1 MFIPIIPPSAPSPAA
16 QERGGL
22 IAQLV
27 RDYRAENSDTS
38 ITDVLRALVVARG
51 ELQPEVKTGAYI
63 PVLLALALGV
73 AALVGILTFSGSP
86 NTQWIAIMTI
96 GGVLVGLIAVVL
108 WRRSS

>member
-16 QERGGL
+16 QELGGL

-38 ITDVLRALVVARG
+38 ITDVQQALVVARS
-51 ELQPEVKTGAYI
+51 ELQPEVKTGAHI
-63 PVLLALALGV
+63 PLLLALAFGV
-73 AALVGILTFSGSP
+73 VTLVGILTFSGSP
-86 NTQWIAIMTI
+86 NAPWIAIMTI
-96 GGVLVGLIAVVL
+96 GAVLVGLIAVVL